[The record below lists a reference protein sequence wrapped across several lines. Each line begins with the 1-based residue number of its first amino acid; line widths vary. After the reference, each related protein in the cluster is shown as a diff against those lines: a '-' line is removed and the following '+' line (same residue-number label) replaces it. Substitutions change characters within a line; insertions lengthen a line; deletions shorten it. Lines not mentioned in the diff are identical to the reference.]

1 MAAELEELLV
11 DTIQEG
17 VAVVHLAA
25 LHIRVGMVEQM
36 EDKVAMVTVPPAIL
50 DTVLLYYP
58 MVAAAVVVAQD
69 KVVKEDKVLFGEVA
83 VEVEENAK
91 TLVMGEVEEV
101 DQQQFYHHL
110 EQMKAK

>member
-1 MAAELEELLV
+1 MAAEL
-11 DTIQEG
+11 
-17 VAVVHLAA
+17 
-25 LHIRVGMVEQM
+25 VEQM